1 MNWRYVHSYLIRID
15 NEGVIMAVPISLAI
29 ALFLGPTQL
38 SVAYGMVKSGDGL
51 VPFLAGA

>member
-1 MNWRYVHSYLIRID
+1 MNWTYVHSYLRID

-38 SVAYGMVKSGDGL
+38 SVACGMVKSEDGL
-51 VPFLAGA
+51 VPFLTGA